1 MHPIRECASG
11 NMKEGRTIELLSPAK
26 NLECG
31 IEAIRHGAD
40 AVYIGAGR
48 FGARQAAGNSVDD
61 IARLAEF
68 AHFYGAKVYVTVNT
82 ILKDSELADAEKLI
96 WQLYEAGADALLV
109 QDMAVLRMKL
119 PPIALHASTQCDV
132 RSADKVRFLADCGF
146 TRVVL
151 ARELSLKEITAIH
164 EACPDVEL
172 ECFVHGAL
180 CVSYSGQCYASQYC
194 FGRSA
199 NRGECAQFCRLK
211 FDLLDA
217 DDNTVIKGKHLL
229 SLRDMNRMDYLEEL
243 ADAGV
248 CSFKIEGRLKD
259 VQYVKNVTAA
269 YSQAIEKLLKR
280 RADLFRASAGHSV
293 PAFTPD
299 VSRSFNRGFTDYFL
313 HGRTTDIYSFG
324 TPKSIGEKMGTVKE
338 VGRGWLT
345 VAGFKAFHNGDGLC
359 FMNREGELEGYRVN
373 RVENNRIFLFLE
385 GGDMPQVKPGTVV
398 YRNFDLEFEKTL
410 SKESA
415 VRKISVDILFEETP
429 QGYRVTFTGE
439 EGLEAS
445 VESEWNKE
453 DARTPQEANIKTQLS
468 KLGGTRFEAAN
479 IEIRLDGERFIPS
492 SLLSDMRRNVAEK
505 LEAMRMES
513 YLRPVPGTAKDPSA
527 SYPVSALTYL
537 GNVMNAQARTFYA
550 DHGVQKIDDAFEKVQ
565 PEQATVMFCR
575 HCIRY
580 ALGLCPKHGKS
591 PNAPQVSE
599 PLSLRSADG
608 RRFTLKFDCAHCIME
623 IKV

>member
-1 MHPIRECASG
+1 
-11 NMKEGRTIELLSPAK
+11 MKEGRSLELLSPAK

-31 IEAIRHGAD
+31 MEAIRHGAD

-61 IARLAEF
+61 IARLAAF

-151 ARELSLKEITAIH
+151 ARELSLKEIAAIH
-164 EACPDVEL
+164 ETCPDVEL

-217 DDNTVIKGKHLL
+217 DDNIVIKGKHLL

-280 RADLFRASAGHSV
+280 RADLYRASAGHSV

-324 TPKSIGEKMGTVKE
+324 TPKSIGEKMGAVKE

-373 RVENNRIFLFLE
+373 RVENSRIFLFLE
-385 GGDMPQVKPGTVV
+385 GGDMPQVKPGIVV

-415 VRKISVDILFEETP
+415 VRKINVDILFEETP
-429 QGYRVTFTGE
+429 QGYRVTFTSE
-439 EGLEAS
+439 DGLGAS
-445 VESEWNKE
+445 VESEWKKE

-479 IEIRLDGERFIPS
+479 IDIRLDGERFIPS

-550 DHGVQKIDDAFEKVQ
+550 DHGVRKIDDAFEKVQ

-591 PNAPQVSE
+591 PNAPQVNE